1 MKTHVVEYKGVKI
14 YYYEPIYKVG
24 SLHFPDFQEAKKYI
38 DHLTK
43 EREEENNYYPTKTK
57 PQ

>member
-1 MKTHVVEYKGVKI
+1 MEYKGVKI